1 MGSALA
7 SAFPQSRES
16 ARASIVQPTP
26 QQELL
31 ILQIT
36 SIEVRQSRDVDT
48 TQLARGYL
56 ERFDF
61 TSYMRST
68 RCLI

>member
-7 SAFPQSRES
+7 SAFPQSRVS
-16 ARASIVQPTP
+16 ARASIVQPAP

-36 SIEVRQSRDVDT
+36 SIEVHQSRDVET
-48 TQLARGYL
+48 TQLARV
-56 ERFDF
+56 D
-61 TSYMRST
+61 T
-68 RCLI
+68 